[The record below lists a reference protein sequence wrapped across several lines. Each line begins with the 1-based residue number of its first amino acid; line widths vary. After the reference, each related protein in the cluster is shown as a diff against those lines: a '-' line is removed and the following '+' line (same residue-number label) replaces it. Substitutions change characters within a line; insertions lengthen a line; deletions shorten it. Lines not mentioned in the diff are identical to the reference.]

1 MGGFTNTERVN
12 CGWSL
17 FFSLCVWFNNRPDC
31 AAHRPLTFDLISGR
45 TSMRIECVFIR
56 FMYYKWVVA
65 TRTPARTQSHNK
77 THARTHEQ
85 SRTAGGG
92 SMANGSLEQ
101 GTRLRRLFP
110 CCSCALFWFV
120 VVRDTAELLLALA
133 AGSAR
138 RVAVCRGRRRINHI
152 TPWIYDDLNGSAH
165 ECANTER
172 S

>member
-1 MGGFTNTERVN
+1 MV
-12 CGWSL
+12 S

-101 GTRLRRLFP
+101 GTRLRRLFSVLFVRPVLVRRRPRYRGAVAGAGCRFCTP
-110 CCSCALFWFV
+110 C
-120 VVRDTAELLLALA
+120 
-133 AGSAR
+133 R
-138 RVAVCRGRRRINHI
+138 RVPGSPSHKSH
-152 TPWIYDDLNGSAH
+152 YSMDL
-165 ECANTER
+165 R
-172 S
+172 